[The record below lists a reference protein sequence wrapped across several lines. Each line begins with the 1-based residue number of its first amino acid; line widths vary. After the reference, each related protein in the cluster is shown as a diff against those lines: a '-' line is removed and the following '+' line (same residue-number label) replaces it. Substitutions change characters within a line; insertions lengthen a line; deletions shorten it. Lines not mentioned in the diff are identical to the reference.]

1 MQNTSQLYKDIVAGD
16 HWFETMIAIEDTQGN
31 LNGLSESSIFS
42 VTISRNGMSENKPS
56 VGGALSAVLNCKI
69 VKPTFS
75 IPRLARVLVRKRAKN
90 SVGYSPQ
97 RSEWL
102 NSGTFWID
110 TRCYN
115 KTLSDTE
122 TMSITAY
129 DSMAKADA
137 DYPNTSHSWPYLDKS
152 VVAEIASAIGV
163 TVDSRTNNFLT
174 AGYMIDL
181 PVGYTM
187 RETLAHIAGAYG
199 GNFVMTADNAL
210 LFVPLYGLEP
220 DITGDYLADENG
232 NALVFGN
239 EGWCILV

>member
-1 MQNTSQLYKDIVAGD
+1 MQNTSQLYKDIVARD
-16 HWFETMIAIEDTQGN
+16 HWFETMISIEDANGN
-31 LNGLSESSIFS
+31 LWSLNENNIFS
-42 VTISRNGMSENKPS
+42 ANISRNGMSENKPS

-69 VKPTFS
+69 VKQTFS
-75 IPRLARVLVRKRAKN
+75 IPRVAKIIVRKRARN
-90 SVGYSPQ
+90 ETQ
-97 RSEWL
+97 TSEWL
-102 NSGTFWID
+102 RSGTFWID
-110 TRCYN
+110 TRSQS
-115 KTLSDTE
+115 KTTSGIE

-129 DSMAKADA
+129 DSIAKADA

-220 DITGDYLADENG
+220 DITGNYLADENG

>member
-1 MQNTSQLYKDIVAGD
+1 MQNTSQRYKDIVAGD
-16 HWFETMIAIEDTQGN
+16 HWFETMISIEDAGGN
-31 LNGLSESSIFS
+31 LRNLNEDNIFS
-42 VTISRNGMSENKPS
+42 ASISKNGMSENKPS

-75 IPRLARVLVRKRAKN
+75 IPRVAKIIVRKRARN
-90 SVGYSPQ
+90 DAQ
-97 RSEWL
+97 TSEWL
-102 NSGTFWID
+102 SSGTFWID
-110 TRCYN
+110 TRSQSE
-115 KTLSDTE
+115 TISAIE
-122 TMSITAY
+122 TMSVTAY
-129 DSMAKADA
+129 DSMAKTDA

-220 DITGDYLADENG
+220 DVTGNYLADESG